1 LYAKR
6 QMKELKRRCQ
16 VLTKWIFSA
25 TLPLFFILFFFPEMT
40 LSYLF
45 GERFIIA
52 SDALRILLLG
62 FLLQSFMGANGL
74 LMMVT
79 GMSRALMHVTLLETV
94 LNVLLNY
101 VLIKHVGLGIIGSS
115 IAVLVY
121 QISGNIIISLIL
133 FRKHRL
139 HPFTPEYIKPVIVSG
154 FIGII
159 LYTIAKQLPL
169 YLWMMPLYFIL
180 FITCYGLS
188 LLVTKSLD
196 KEDIAMFEALSV
208 KTGIEMQW
216 IRKILLRFMR
226 R

>member
-1 LYAKR
+1 
-6 QMKELKRRCQ
+6 MKELKRTYQ

-45 GERFIIA
+45 GERFVVA
-52 SDALRILLLG
+52 SDSLRILLLG
-62 FLLQSFMGANGL
+62 FLLQSFIGANGL

-79 GMSRALMHVTLLETV
+79 GMSRVLMHITLFKTV

-101 VLIKHVGLGIIGSS
+101 LLIKHVGLGIMGSS
-115 IAVLVY
+115 IALLGY
-121 QISGNIIISLIL
+121 QIAGGIIASLIL

-139 HPFTPEYIKPVIVSG
+139 HPFTPEYIKPVIASA

-159 LYTIAKQLPL
+159 LYAIAKQLPL
-169 YLWMMPLYFIL
+169 HLWMMPLYFLL
-180 FITCYGLS
+180 FIVSYCLS
-188 LLVTKSLD
+188 LLFTRSLD
-196 KEDIAMFEALSV
+196 REDYAIFEAISSKMGL
-208 KTGIEMQW
+208 EMQW
-216 IRKILLRFMR
+216 LRKILLRFMR